1 MSKRS
6 SFVALD
12 AALSINGL
20 YIVFLTRLSPLFP
33 FPLLNYAF
41 GSTQIKL
48 WQYVLGTF
56 GGIFPATIG
65 YTYLGTLLSDLN
77 SIWGSGAAT
86 TRDYVI
92 MGVGAGFTI
101 LSIVIISFITK
112 REIQKATKKFESEA
126 VSTEL
131 KEIVFEVRGSM

>member
-1 MSKRS
+1 MSKRP
-6 SFVALD
+6 SFAALD

-41 GSTQIKL
+41 GSTQIRL
-48 WQYVLGTF
+48 WQYTLGTF
-56 GGIFPATIG
+56 GGIAPATVG

-92 MGVGAGFTI
+92 MVVGALITVI
-101 LSIVIISFITK
+101 SIVVISYITK
-112 REIQKATKKFESEA
+112 KEIEKATKKFESEMIE
-126 VSTEL
+126 V
-131 KEIVFEVRGSM
+131 KVDIFEARGSM